1 MKNLENYYDC
11 KEIATVLSQLTSG
24 NNTTDVET
32 VKDLI
37 EVLYNLEA
45 IANNEYNADY
55 YRTFWNVLQKITD
68 YNIKY

>member
-11 KEIATVLSQLTSG
+11 KEIATVLSQLASE

-55 YRTFWNVLQKITD
+55 YRTFWNVLQKITN
-68 YNIKY
+68 YNI

>member
-1 MKNLENYYDC
+1 MLKLENYYDC
-11 KEIATVLSQLTSG
+11 EEIAIVLSKLASG

-55 YRTFWNVLQKITD
+55 YRTFWNVLQKITN
-68 YNIKY
+68 YNI

>member
-11 KEIATVLSQLTSG
+11 EEIAIVLSQLASG

-55 YRTFWNVLQKITD
+55 YRTFWNVLQKITN
-68 YNIKY
+68 YNI

>member
-1 MKNLENYYDC
+1 MLKLENYYDC
-11 KEIATVLSQLTSG
+11 EEIAIVLSKLASG
-24 NNTTDVET
+24 DNTTNIET

-55 YRTFWNVLQKITD
+55 YRTFWNVLQNITN
-68 YNIKY
+68 YNI

>member
-1 MKNLENYYDC
+1 MLKLENYYDC
-11 KEIATVLSQLTSG
+11 EEIAIVLSKLASG
-24 NNTTDVET
+24 DNTTNVET

-55 YRTFWNVLQKITD
+55 YRTFWNVLQKITN
-68 YNIKY
+68 YNI

>member
-11 KEIATVLSQLTSG
+11 EEIATVLSKLASG
-24 NNTTDVET
+24 DNTTNAET

-55 YRTFWNVLQKITD
+55 YRTFWNVLQNITN
-68 YNIKY
+68 YNI

>member
-11 KEIATVLSQLTSG
+11 EEIATVLSQLASG

-55 YRTFWNVLQKITD
+55 YRTFWNVLQNITN
-68 YNIKY
+68 YNI

>member
-1 MKNLENYYDC
+1 MLKLENYYDC
-11 KEIATVLSQLTSG
+11 EEIAIVLSKLASG
-24 NNTTDVET
+24 DNTTNVET

-55 YRTFWNVLQKITD
+55 YRTFWNVLQNITN
-68 YNIKY
+68 YNI